1 MTKRIVAEEMLITK
15 LSDEDRKSVEER
27 LNMLRFAMQMCQ
39 GYLHDYMA
47 GNQNAFKF
55 LNSTSLVHGEIQ
67 ETAKLLM
74 GLYGLPGGGKLDSPD
89 SPFVG

>member
-1 MTKRIVAEEMLITK
+1 VTKRIVAEEMLITK

-27 LNMLRFAMQMCQ
+27 LNMLQLVMRSCQ
-39 GYLHDYMA
+39 IYLHDYMA

-55 LNSTSLVHGEIQ
+55 LNTTSLVHGEIQ

-74 GLYGLPGGGKLDSPD
+74 GLHGLPDSTI
-89 SPFVG
+89 SWNNQ

>member
-1 MTKRIVAEEMLITK
+1 MTKRILAEEMLITK

-27 LNMLRFAMQMCQ
+27 LNMLRLAMQSCQ
-39 GYLHDYMA
+39 IYLHDYMA

-55 LNSTSLVHGEIQ
+55 LTTTGMVHGEIQ

-74 GLYGLPGGGKLDSPD
+74 GLHGLPDSMI
-89 SPFVG
+89 SYFLNQ